1 MHELRF
7 RAHYGDTAPTK
18 ISSSRRLLEI
28 NAIDM
33 IIIRREK
40 KIMWEENEISE
51 DVMLITFFSI
61 LASFITITLT
71 T

>member
-18 ISSSRRLLEI
+18 ISSSRRLLQINEI
-28 NAIDM
+28 NM
-33 IIIRREK
+33 NGREK
-40 KIMWEENEISE
+40 YIMWEDYEISE
-51 DVMLITFFSI
+51 DVILITFFSI

>member
-18 ISSSRRLLEI
+18 ISSSRRLLQINEI
-28 NAIDM
+28 NM
-33 IIIRREK
+33 NRREK
-40 KIMWEENEISE
+40 YIMWEDYEISE
-51 DVMLITFFSI
+51 DVILITFFSI

-71 T
+71 TNF

>member
-18 ISSSRRLLEI
+18 ISSSRRLLQINEI
-28 NAIDM
+28 NM
-33 IIIRREK
+33 NKREK
-40 KIMWEENEISE
+40 YIMWEDYEISE
-51 DVMLITFFSI
+51 DVILITFFSI

-71 T
+71 TNF

>member
-18 ISSSRRLLEI
+18 ISSSRRLLQINEI
-28 NAIDM
+28 NM
-33 IIIRREK
+33 NKREK
-40 KIMWEENEISE
+40 YIMWEDYEISE
-51 DVMLITFFSI
+51 DVILITFFSI

>member
-7 RAHYGDTAPTK
+7 RTHHGDTAPTK
-18 ISSSRRLLEI
+18 FLHQGGNWK
-28 NAIDM
+28 NAIHM
-33 IIIRREK
+33 NRREK
-40 KIMWEENEISE
+40 YIMWEENEISE

-71 T
+71 TNF